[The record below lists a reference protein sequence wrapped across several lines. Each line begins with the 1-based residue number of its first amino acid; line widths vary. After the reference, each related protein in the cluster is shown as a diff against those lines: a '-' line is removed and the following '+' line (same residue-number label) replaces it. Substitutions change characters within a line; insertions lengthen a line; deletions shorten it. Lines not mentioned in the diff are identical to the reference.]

1 MLLDWL
7 QGPYGKE
14 WWDNGDD
21 DIDKTAADWCREPE
35 NTQRIALI

>member
-21 DIDKTAADWCREPE
+21 GIDKIAAG
-35 NTQRIALI
+35 